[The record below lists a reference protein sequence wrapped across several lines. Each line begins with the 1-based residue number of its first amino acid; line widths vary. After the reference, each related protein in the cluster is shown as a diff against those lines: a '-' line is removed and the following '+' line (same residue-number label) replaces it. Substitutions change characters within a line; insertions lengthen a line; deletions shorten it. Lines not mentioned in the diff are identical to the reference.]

1 MKNIFSVLILVIGM
15 MASTMSAT
23 TPTLDK
29 KQKTTIVTL
38 DTAHPIVA
46 NVASPTTV
54 VFIQHSITQ
63 NATSAVN
70 YWPTKKAPNLLK
82 IITDV
87 GWRSCKSENKH
98 YNQFVKQRAIVNINH
113 RIPDPFLKPN
123 LCTARHVFT

>member
-29 KQKTTIVTL
+29 KQKTTIGTL

-46 NVASPTTV
+46 NVASFDTA
-54 VFIQHSITQ
+54 VFLQNSITP
-63 NATSAVN
+63 NATRVVN